1 MDFWSGES
9 GVPMTV
15 FAVVAILAI
24 FGAALWFVLSASSAN
39 RRFRWLQV
47 LRARGKKRHLKSVK

>member
-15 FAVVAILAI
+15 FAVIAVLVI
-24 FGAALWFVLSASSAN
+24 FGTALWFVLSASATN
-39 RRFRWLQV
+39 RRFRWMQI
-47 LRARGKKRHLKSVK
+47 LRARGKRKHLKSVK